1 MKKLF
6 VLGIAALAACGGE
19 DKKPTF
25 TKPAGTVAVNFSV
38 DDTANKVFAAGDL
51 KWKGSMIYDTATNKV
66 TKDDT
71 WGGAW
76 DTSKVTIKGS
86 GWAWSEVTLLD
97 DGTKGD
103 AAAGDGKFTYQLSQ
117 YVGAGKK
124 FPHTGL
130 ANSGDKPEFIVV
142 FNGKEYK
149 DASG

>member
-71 WGGAW
+71 WGGPYA
-76 DTSKVTIKGS
+76 
-86 GWAWSEVTLLD
+86 TLFD
-97 DGTKGD
+97 DGPWTNGGHEPDGATKGD
-103 AAAGDGKFTYQLSQ
+103 NIWGVTVFVTPPA
-117 YVGAGKK
+117 
-124 FPHTGL
+124 TG
-130 ANSGDKPEFIVV
+130 STV
-142 FNGKEYK
+142 
-149 DASG
+149 